1 MMLLAFDSYYY
12 ADKAKTVC
20 FIFDEWTSVEP
31 KDVIIEITNSEAGY
45 QSGEFYKRELPCILN
60 ALKRVDLNDID
71 AIIIDGF
78 VVLDDFG
85 KLGLGGHLYEERNR
99 SIPVIGIAKNDYKS
113 LIDNKRAELRGKS
126 TKPLYITAL
135 GINIDEAAAY
145 VKMMSGEYRIP
156 TLLKQLDILTKQDL
170 TIK

>member
-1 MMLLAFDSYYY
+1 MLLAFDSYYY

-20 FIFDEWTSVEP
+20 FAFEGWTSVEP
-31 KDVIIEITNSEAGY
+31 KDVIIEITNSKAGY

-78 VVLDDFG
+78 VMLDDFG
-85 KLGLGGHLYEERNR
+85 KLGLGGHLYEEINR

-113 LIDNKRAELRGKS
+113 LINNKRAISRGES
-126 TKPLYITAL
+126 TKPLYITSL
-135 GINIDEAAAY
+135 GINIDAAAAY
-145 VKMMSGEYRIP
+145 VKTMAGEYRIP
-156 TLLKQLDILTKQDL
+156 GLLKQLDILTKQDL
-170 TIK
+170 LI